1 MELEPFDDRGG
12 QSCLIGASPRPAQRP
27 DRRGRPL
34 GYRNSTLYTLKYVA
48 EMLDEDE
55 EFLRDCSIGMFS
67 EDGCLSA
74 YDDYHGS
81 ELSEAIVVFTEDGIE
96 NLRYIVEER
105 RAAGNA
111 PPKPTAEGR
120 RPKS

>member
-1 MELEPFDDRGG
+1 M
-12 QSCLIGASPRPAQRP
+12 
-27 DRRGRPL
+27 